1 MENPITVEVTV
12 DAPQDKVWEMFTRP
26 EHIKKWSNAS
36 DDWHTPEA
44 ENDLRVGGKFN
55 SRMESKDG
63 SEGFNFTGVYTEI
76 TPMEYISYTMDDG
89 RKVDVKFEIAE
100 DGIHITENFEPETIN
115 LPEMQKIGWQA
126 ILNNF
131 KKYVESSK

>member
-76 TPMEYISYTMDDG
+76 TPMEYISYAMDDG

-131 KKYVESSK
+131 KKYVENN